1 MKCCDMHAGLLRE
14 PVTFEALTRTNDGYG
29 GFSEA
34 WATISGAPDRAYV
47 KAMSGR
53 ERYESARTEAA
64 ANWRIVCRYFSGIDE
79 VDRVVIRSRNYQIRF
94 VNNLELRDQW
104 LEIDLSLGDAV

>member
-1 MKCCDMHAGLLRE
+1 MKCCDMHSGLLRE
-14 PVTFEALTRTNDGYG
+14 PVTFEALTRINDGFG
-29 GFSEA
+29 GFDETWTA
-34 WATISGAPDRAYV
+34 ISGAPDRAYV

-53 ERYESARTEAA
+53 ERYESDRTEARA
-64 ANWRIVCRYFSGIDE
+64 SWKMVCRYFSGVDE
-79 VDRVVIRSRNYQIRF
+79 VDRVVIRGRNYQIRF